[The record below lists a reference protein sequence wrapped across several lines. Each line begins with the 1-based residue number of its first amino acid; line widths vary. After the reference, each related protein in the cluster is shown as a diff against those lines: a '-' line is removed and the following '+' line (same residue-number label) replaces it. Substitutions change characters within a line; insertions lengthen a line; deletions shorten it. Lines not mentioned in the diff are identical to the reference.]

1 MVIESINLK
10 KYKKQHGREN
20 QFFITSYIG
29 IDLIKSV
36 DDKPTDLNT
45 SWNPQNIDNAKE
57 EARLFIQRSSLVY
70 SVSAF
75 EAYLSDFIQN
85 QVIPLS
91 DILPKELEVAFLKKS
106 IIHKIEQLVEEYPNL
121 KTKEYYLVL
130 STIYWRNKLIH
141 GTRDTFSG
149 EQKGKLR
156 KHHDKY
162 ISSYC
167 NLNINDYITH
177 YDEHKVPTFKE
188 TLSMMTNLRNYAAI
202 IDYYFMSQCNLE
214 KYITYNIKNLIDV
227 EKIKNLDISSNSK
240 SNSRFWRNVFEIEL
254 RLNVNTELQSYPIW
268 HKLIAAKNRQE
279 LDEILNNS
287 KIDKKCLDSK
297 F

>member
-1 MVIESINLK
+1 MVKESINLK

-29 IDLIKSV
+29 INLIKSV
-36 DDKPTDLNT
+36 DDKSKNLNT

-85 QVIPLS
+85 QVIPIS
-91 DILPKELEVAFLKKS
+91 DDFPIELQSAFLKKS
-106 IIHKIEQLVEEYPNL
+106 IIHKIEQLVEEYPDL

-141 GTRDTFSG
+141 GTHDTFSG
-149 EQKGKLR
+149 DHKGKLR
-156 KHHDKY
+156 KYKDEFL
-162 ISSYC
+162 STYC

-177 YDEHKVPTFKE
+177 YSEHKVPTFKE

-214 KYITYNIKNLIDV
+214 KYIIHNIKDLIEAGKISHFEFSPNI
-227 EKIKNLDISSNSK
+227 EK
-240 SNSRFWRNVFEIEL
+240 NSRFWRNIFEIRL
-254 RLNVNTELQSYPIW
+254 RLNVDKELQSCPIW
-268 HKLIAAKNRQE
+268 DKLISAKNRQE
-279 LDEILNNS
+279 LDEILH
-287 KIDKKCLDSK
+287 I
-297 F
+297 

>member
-1 MVIESINLK
+1 MESINLK

-36 DDKPTDLNT
+36 DDRPTDLNT
-45 SWNPQNIDNAKE
+45 SWNPQNIVNAKE

-85 QVIPLS
+85 QVIPIS
-91 DILPKELEVAFLKKS
+91 DNFPIELQSAFLKKS
-106 IIHKIEQLVEEYPNL
+106 IIHKIEQLVEEYPDL

-141 GTRDTFSG
+141 GTHDTFSG
-149 EQKGKLR
+149 DHKGKLR
-156 KHHDKY
+156 KYKDEFL
-162 ISSYC
+162 STYC

-177 YDEHKVPTFKE
+177 YSAHKVPTFKE

-214 KYITYNIKNLIDV
+214 KYIIHNIKDLIET
-227 EKIKNLDISSNSK
+227 EKISHFDFSSNIEK
-240 SNSRFWRNVFEIEL
+240 NSRFWRNIFEIRL
-254 RLNVNTELQSYPIW
+254 RLNVDKELQSCPIW
-268 HKLIAAKNRQE
+268 DKLISAKNRQE
-279 LDEILNNS
+279 LDEILH
-287 KIDKKCLDSK
+287 I
-297 F
+297 

>member
-10 KYKKQHGREN
+10 IYKKQHGREN

-36 DDKPTDLNT
+36 DDKPSDLNT
-45 SWNPQNIDNAKE
+45 SWYPQNIDNAKE

-85 QVIPLS
+85 QVLPLS
-91 DILPKELEVAFLKKS
+91 DVIPKELEDAFLGKS
-106 IIHKIEQLVEEYPNL
+106 IIRKIERLVEEYPDL
-121 KTKEYYLVL
+121 KTKEYYLVH
-130 STIYWRNKLIH
+130 STICWRNKLIH
-141 GTRDTFSG
+141 GTRDNFSG

-156 KHHDKY
+156 KHKDEY

-167 NLNINDYITH
+167 NLNINDYIIH
-177 YDEHKVPTFKE
+177 YNENKVPTFKE

-202 IDYYFMSQCNLE
+202 IDHYFMSQFNIE
-214 KYITYNIKNLIDV
+214 KYITYNIKNLIDAK
-227 EKIKNLDISSNSK
+227 KIKNFDFSSNSEL
-240 SNSRFWRNVFEIEL
+240 NSRFWRNVFEIRL
-254 RLNVNTELQSYPIW
+254 RLNVNKEIQTYPIW
-268 HKLIAAKNRQE
+268 HKLISAKNRQE
-279 LDEILNNS
+279 LDEILHNC
-287 KIDKKCLDSK
+287 KIDKKCIDSEN
-297 F
+297 

>member
-1 MVIESINLK
+1 MVKESINLK

-36 DDKPTDLNT
+36 DDRSKNLNT

-57 EARLFIQRSSLVY
+57 EARLFIQRASLVY

-85 QVIPLS
+85 QVIPIS
-91 DILPKELEVAFLKKS
+91 DDFPIELQGAFFKKS
-106 IIHKIEQLVEEYPNL
+106 IIHKLEQLVEEYPDL

-141 GTRDTFSG
+141 GTHDTFSG
-149 EQKGKLR
+149 EQKGNLR
-156 KHHDKY
+156 KYKDEFL
-162 ISSYC
+162 SSYC

-177 YDEHKVPTFKE
+177 YAEHKVPTFKE
-188 TLSMMTNLRNYAAI
+188 TLSMMTNLRNYATI
-202 IDYYFMSQCNLE
+202 IDDYFMSQCNLE
-214 KYITYNIKNLIDV
+214 KYIIHNIKDLIES
-227 EKIKNLDISSNSK
+227 EKISHFDFSPNIEK
-240 SNSRFWRNVFEIEL
+240 NSRFWRNVFEIRL
-254 RLNVNTELQSYPIW
+254 RLNVDKEIQSYPIW
-268 HKLIAAKNRQE
+268 YKLISAKNRQE
-279 LDEILNNS
+279 LDEILHNR
-287 KIDKKCLDSK
+287 
-297 F
+297 